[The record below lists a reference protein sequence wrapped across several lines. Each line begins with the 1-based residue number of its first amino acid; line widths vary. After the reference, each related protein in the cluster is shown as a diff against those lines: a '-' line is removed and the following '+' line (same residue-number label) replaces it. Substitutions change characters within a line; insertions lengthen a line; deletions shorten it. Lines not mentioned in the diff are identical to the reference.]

1 MPQQAKKSK
10 GKKTAKMTE
19 RECLWDELK
28 DKAAFFD
35 PGCSLKSL
43 EILQGTVASAQ
54 NEHQATV
61 LKHADAPPGELGG
74 LDIRVFSC
82 FLIAGLVPLM
92 SHFFQAVM
100 AAFSLRLAQLH
111 PNALLGLAIFQHFC
125 ETFMGFC
132 RR

>member
-1 MPQQAKKSK
+1 MKKTK
-10 GKKTAKMTE
+10 GKKTAKVTNHE
-19 RECLWDELK
+19 HLWEEMK

-43 EILQGTVASAQ
+43 ENFLGAVASED
-54 NEHQATV
+54 NEHWATV
-61 LKHADAPPGELGG
+61 LQHAKAPPSGLTR

-82 FLIAGLVPLM
+82 FLILGLVPPM

-111 PNALLGLAIFQHFC
+111 PNALLGLAIF
-125 ETFMGFC
+125 
-132 RR
+132 